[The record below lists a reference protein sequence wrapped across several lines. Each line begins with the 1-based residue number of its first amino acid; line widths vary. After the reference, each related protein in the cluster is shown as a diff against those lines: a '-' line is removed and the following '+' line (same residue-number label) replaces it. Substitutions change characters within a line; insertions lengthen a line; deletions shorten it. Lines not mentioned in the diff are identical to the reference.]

1 MNTAVEPRFERTALL
16 IGSEGLEKLD
26 RAHIAVVGLGGVGAA
41 AAQALVRA
49 GVGELTF
56 IDGDIVS
63 ASNMNRQLLAFEQ
76 TVGLP
81 KAQIM
86 KKIALSIN
94 PSANIHSFSQFYKDA
109 GDFERMLSGAG
120 YIIDAI
126 DMVSAKL
133 SLIECARQRNI
144 PIISAMGCGGRLDP
158 SLFRISDIYS
168 TKICPLCRVMR
179 RELKSRDIP
188 SLKVVY
194 SEEEPIRAQTRG
206 IIGSISFVPP
216 AAGLLLAGE
225 AIKDILDLQ
234 TRH

>member
-16 IGSEGLEKLD
+16 IGSEGLEKLIK
-26 RAHIAVVGLGGVGAA
+26 AHIAVVGLGGVGAA

-49 GVGELTF
+49 GIGKLTL
-56 IDGDIVS
+56 IDGDIVN
-63 ASNMNRQLLAFEQ
+63 ASNINRQLLAFEQ
-76 TVGLP
+76 TIGMP
-81 KAQIM
+81 KAQVM
-86 KKIALSIN
+86 ENMSRCIN
-94 PSANIHSFSQFYKDA
+94 PSVSLRSFSQFYKDA
-109 GDFERMLSGAG
+109 GDFERMLSGVD

-133 SLIECARQRNI
+133 SLIECARKRDI
-144 PIISAMGCGGRLDP
+144 AIISAMGCGGRLDP

-179 RELKSRDIP
+179 RELKSRNIP

-194 SEEEPIRAQTRG
+194 SEEEPIKPQTRG

-225 AIKDILDLQ
+225 AIKDILDL
-234 TRH
+234 